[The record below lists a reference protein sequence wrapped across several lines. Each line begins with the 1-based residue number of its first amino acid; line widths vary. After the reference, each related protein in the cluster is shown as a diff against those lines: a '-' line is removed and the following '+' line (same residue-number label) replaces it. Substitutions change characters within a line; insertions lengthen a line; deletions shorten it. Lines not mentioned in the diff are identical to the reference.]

1 MATKITTKKT
11 SKIIFTILIL
21 ALIGWFL
28 KDTFNQSGIED
39 LKGGFVERAKYRN
52 ENNTGPIQRIYV
64 VTVKDTAAANLIE
77 YGNLMPHSKYGNTK
91 VYFFKEGNSFPSKL
105 FPGNQNFDN
114 QYNTLYYAVYEK
126 GAMGNFGLIK
136 NSNLANP
143 TY

>member
-1 MATKITTKKT
+1 MATERTSKKT

-28 KDTFNQSGIED
+28 KDTFTQSGIED

-52 ENNTGPIQRIYV
+52 ENNTGPVQRIYA
-64 VTVKDTAAANLIE
+64 VTVKDTAGANLIE

-105 FPGNQNFDN
+105 FPGNQNFDS
-114 QYNTLYYAVYEK
+114 QYNTSYYALYEK
-126 GAMGNFGLIK
+126 GAMGNFGLSK
-136 NSNLANP
+136 NN
-143 TY
+143 